1 MLIDAQLLQQYTVAQ
16 GISSSAVFSRSQN
29 FKLRFRV
36 TAAVLLAV
44 IAWGSTVEVTHGH
57 AATNTNLNAERVR
70 NCIETSAADKTLC
83 TSVQENEPARSSS
96 RPNSSSECLICQLH
110 HNLATT
116 LLSQPASVYTLHQQ
130 AARSSTPERL
140 RLLEFTTVQRGRAP
154 PTIL

>member
-1 MLIDAQLLQQYTVAQ
+1 M
-16 GISSSAVFSRSQN
+16 FSRSQS

-44 IAWGSTVEVTHGH
+44 LAWGSTVEVTHGH
-57 AATNTNLNAERVR
+57 AANDTNLNAERVR
-70 NCIETSAADKTLC
+70 NCIETSATEKTPR

-96 RPNSSSECLICQLH
+96 RTNASSECLICQLH

-116 LLSQPASVYTLHQQ
+116 LLSQPASINALHQQ
-130 AARSSTPERL
+130 AARSATSDCLHL
-140 RLLEFTTVQRGRAP
+140 REFTTVQHGRAP

>member
-1 MLIDAQLLQQYTVAQ
+1 
-16 GISSSAVFSRSQN
+16 

-36 TAAVLLAV
+36 VAAVLLAV

-57 AATNTNLNAERVR
+57 AATDTNLNAERVR
-70 NCIETSAADKTLC
+70 NCIETAATDKTLC

-96 RPNSSSECLICQLH
+96 RQNTSSECLICQLH

-116 LLSQPASVYTLHQQ
+116 LLSQPAGVDPLHQQ

-140 RLLEFTTVQRGRAP
+140 HLLEFTTVQHGRAP

>member
-1 MLIDAQLLQQYTVAQ
+1 MAYEI
-16 GISSSAVFSRSQN
+16 ISSAVFSRSQS

-57 AATNTNLNAERVR
+57 AATDSNLNAERVR
-70 NCIETSAADKTLC
+70 NCVETSATDKTPEI
-83 TSVQENEPARSSS
+83 SVQENGPARSSS
-96 RPNSSSECLICQLH
+96 RSNTSSECLICQLH

-116 LLSQPASVYTLHQQ
+116 LLSQPASIDPLHQQ

-140 RLLEFTTVQRGRAP
+140 HLLEFTTVQHGRAP

>member
-1 MLIDAQLLQQYTVAQ
+1 M
-16 GISSSAVFSRSQN
+16 FSRSQS

-57 AATNTNLNAERVR
+57 AATDTNLNAERVR
-70 NCIETSAADKTLC
+70 NCIELSETDKTLR
-83 TSVQENEPARSSS
+83 TSVQENGPARSSS
-96 RPNSSSECLICQLH
+96 RQNTSSECLICQLH

-116 LLSQPASVYTLHQQ
+116 LLSQSASINTLHQQ
-130 AARSSTPERL
+130 AAHSSTPECLHL
-140 RLLEFTTVQRGRAP
+140 REFTTVQHGRAP

>member
-1 MLIDAQLLQQYTVAQ
+1 M
-16 GISSSAVFSRSQN
+16 FSRSQS
-29 FKLRFRV
+29 FRLRFRV

-57 AATNTNLNAERVR
+57 AATDTSLNAERVR
-70 NCIETSAADKTLC
+70 NCIETSPTNETPRTA
-83 TSVQENEPARSSS
+83 VRENEPARSSS

-116 LLSQPASVYTLHQQ
+116 LLSQPANVDTLHQQ

-140 RLLEFTTVQRGRAP
+140 HLHEFTTVQHGRAP
-154 PTIL
+154 PVSFLS

>member
-1 MLIDAQLLQQYTVAQ
+1 M
-16 GISSSAVFSRSQN
+16 FSRSQS
-29 FKLRFRV
+29 FKFRFRV

-57 AATNTNLNAERVR
+57 AATDTNLNAESVR
-70 NCIETSAADKTLC
+70 NCIEVSATDKTPR

-96 RPNSSSECLICQLH
+96 RQNTSSECLICQLH

-116 LLSQPASVYTLHQQ
+116 LLSQPASINTLHQQ
-130 AARSSTPERL
+130 AAHASTPECLHL
-140 RLLEFTTVQRGRAP
+140 REFTTVQHGRAP

>member
-1 MLIDAQLLQQYTVAQ
+1 
-16 GISSSAVFSRSQN
+16 VFSRSQSL
-29 FKLRFRV
+29 KLRFRV

-57 AATNTNLNAERVR
+57 AATDTNLNAERVR
-70 NCIETSAADKTLC
+70 NCIEISATDKTLC

-96 RPNSSSECLICQLH
+96 RQNTSSECLICQLH

-116 LLSQPASVYTLHQQ
+116 LLSQPASINTLHQQ
-130 AARSSTPERL
+130 AAHSSTPECLHL
-140 RLLEFTTVQRGRAP
+140 REFTTVQHGRAP